1 MDNNKANIKINSLT
15 KLKII
20 NNLINNKI
28 KINIH
33 LI

>member
-1 MDNNKANIKINSLT
+1 MDNNKTNIKINSLT

-28 KINIH
+28 KISIH